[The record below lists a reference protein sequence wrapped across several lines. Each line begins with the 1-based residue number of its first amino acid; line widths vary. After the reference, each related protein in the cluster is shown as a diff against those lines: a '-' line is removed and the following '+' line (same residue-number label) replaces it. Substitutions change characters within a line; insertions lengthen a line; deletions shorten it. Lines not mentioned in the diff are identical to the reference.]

1 MLKEK
6 EKEKEKNAL
15 ILIDSGEDRVYML
28 INDETYLDDIEF
40 EAFNGRIIEVGID
53 PKIKLAD
60 AIKLYA

>member
-1 MLKEK
+1 MLK

-28 INDETYLDDIEF
+28 IDDETYLDDIEF
-40 EAFNGRIIEVGID
+40 EVFNGRIIEVGID
-53 PKIKLAD
+53 SKIKLAD

>member
-1 MLKEK
+1 MLK

-40 EAFNGRIIEVGID
+40 EVFNGRIIEVGID